1 MDLKEYKKKK
11 DIIIEN
17 IENVIK
23 EISDERLKEILNNK
37 LEKLKNDK
45 FIISVFGHFSNGKS
59 TFLNA
64 LMGFKESVLKE
75 DESASTA
82 TITRLKY
89 AEEDRLRN
97 KAEIIF
103 NDNTKRVID
112 ANELDYYTARNESYD
127 VEHKIKEVILYLDSE
142 LLNDGVEIVDT
153 PGFNSTY
160 SIHTEIAKAH
170 VANSDASIFLFNYN
184 KPGTAEEFS
193 FLADVRER
201 MDRIFLVLNKIDL
214 EDKTE
219 STVEDTII
227 NLKNKIDMYG
237 ANVDSKIVYPI
248 SSKLEKEYLESK
260 DEEKRERGRFKEFK
274 DDLIS
279 YLTSE
284 ENIKDRLQAPLKS
297 LLSEIILFRE
307 EKKKQLEVLNF
318 DDDKLTTEIKKIEEE
333 IEDLIENLN
342 SRNKEIRKL
351 VRSKVRDFVS
361 RIESSKD
368 SLNDDL
374 NDQIRDYKT
383 NFSMN
388 KDNFNVM
395 LEEFDINIRKKIRS
409 SNEQLKRD
417 ITEIIDMNIDDEASY
432 DSLIKNLKKSIEM
445 EINVSTNSEVEF
457 LSSENETIKKYEEEL
472 SKREE
477 ELEELEEEK
486 NNLRDRVKEV
496 EKANNDIE
504 YAKKEIARLKK
515 QKRERI
521 ESIGDAPIKKVEKI
535 EQIKVRRKGIF
546 GAIARAFV
554 GDKIV
559 NKPVSY
565 EDRTEHDFK
574 ERLRKKTE
582 IEYGEDI
589 SAMEVELANKEQLI
603 FNNLS
608 AREKSED
615 SNRKFSRKEK
625 EYFDNLK
632 DFERKK
638 IENEINVFEIN
649 KRKFKNAIGEYIDE
663 AFDSVKNG
671 IDERILITI
680 AQESLSNLASNIDK
694 KKEYL
699 EQIRMNEISG
709 DRDKKINEISNEILV
724 LNRAFE
730 ILNNAKEEI

>member
-1 MDLKEYKKKK
+1 
-11 DIIIEN
+11 
-17 IENVIK
+17 
-23 EISDERLKEILNNK
+23 
-37 LEKLKNDK
+37 
-45 FIISVFGHFSNGKS
+45 SVFGHFSNGKS

-193 FLADVRER
+193 FLADVKER

-219 STVEDTII
+219 STIEDTII

-260 DEEKRERGRFKEFK
+260 DEEKKERGRFKEFK

-279 YLTSE
+279 YLASE
-284 ENIKDRLQAPLKS
+284 ENIRDRLQAPLKS

-307 EKKKQLEVLNF
+307 EKKKQLEVLNL

-333 IEDLIENLN
+333 VEDLIENLN

-361 RIESSKD
+361 RIELSKD

-388 KDNFNVM
+388 EDNFNVM

-486 NNLRDRVKEV
+486 NNLRERVKEV
-496 EKANNDIE
+496 ENANNDIE

-535 EQIKVRRKGIF
+535 EQV
-546 GAIARAFV
+546 
-554 GDKIV
+554 
-559 NKPVSY
+559 
-565 EDRTEHDFK
+565 
-574 ERLRKKTE
+574 
-582 IEYGEDI
+582 
-589 SAMEVELANKEQLI
+589 
-603 FNNLS
+603 
-608 AREKSED
+608 
-615 SNRKFSRKEK
+615 
-625 EYFDNLK
+625 
-632 DFERKK
+632 
-638 IENEINVFEIN
+638 
-649 KRKFKNAIGEYIDE
+649 
-663 AFDSVKNG
+663 
-671 IDERILITI
+671 
-680 AQESLSNLASNIDK
+680 
-694 KKEYL
+694 
-699 EQIRMNEISG
+699 
-709 DRDKKINEISNEILV
+709 
-724 LNRAFE
+724 
-730 ILNNAKEEI
+730 

>member
-1 MDLKEYKKKK
+1 
-11 DIIIEN
+11 
-17 IENVIK
+17 
-23 EISDERLKEILNNK
+23 
-37 LEKLKNDK
+37 
-45 FIISVFGHFSNGKS
+45 
-59 TFLNA
+59 
-64 LMGFKESVLKE
+64 
-75 DESASTA
+75 
-82 TITRLKY
+82 
-89 AEEDRLRN
+89 
-97 KAEIIF
+97 
-103 NDNTKRVID
+103 
-112 ANELDYYTARNESYD
+112 
-127 VEHKIKEVILYLDSE
+127 
-142 LLNDGVEIVDT
+142 
-153 PGFNSTY
+153 
-160 SIHTEIAKAH
+160 
-170 VANSDASIFLFNYN
+170 
-184 KPGTAEEFS
+184 
-193 FLADVRER
+193 

-248 SSKLEKEYLESK
+248 SSKLEKEYLESN

-274 DDLIS
+274 EDLIS

-284 ENIKDRLQAPLKS
+284 ENIKDRLKAPLKS

-307 EKKKQLEVLNF
+307 EKKKQLEVLNL

-388 KDNFNVM
+388 EDNFKVM

-417 ITEIIDMNIDDEASY
+417 ITEIIDMNIDEEEGY
-432 DSLIKNLKKSIEM
+432 DFLIKNLKKSIDM
-445 EINVSTNSEVEF
+445 EINVCTSSEVEF
-457 LSSENETIKKYEEEL
+457 LSSENEAIKKYEEEL

-486 NNLRDRVKEV
+486 NNLREKLKEV

-521 ESIGDAPIKKVEKI
+521 ESIGDAPIRVVEKT
-535 EQIKVRRKGIF
+535 EQVEVRRKGIF
-546 GAIARAFV
+546 GAIARVFV

-574 ERLRKKTE
+574 ESLRQRTE
-582 IEYGEDI
+582 FEYGKDI
-589 SAMEVELANKEQLI
+589 SAMEVELKNKEQLI

-608 AREKSED
+608 AREKAED
-615 SNRKFSRKEK
+615 SNRKFKRREK
-625 EYFDNLK
+625 DYFDNLK
-632 DFERKK
+632 DYERKK

-680 AQESLSNLASNIDK
+680 AQESLSNLSSNIGN

-699 EQIRMNEISG
+699 EQIRMNEIKG

-724 LNRAFE
+724 LNKAFE
-730 ILNNAKEEI
+730 ILNNTKEEI

>member
-11 DIIIEN
+11 EIIIEN
-17 IENVIK
+17 IENSIK

-64 LMGFKESVLKE
+64 LMGFKEAVLKE
-75 DESASTA
+75 DELASTA

-89 AEEDRLRN
+89 LEEERLRN

-103 NDNTKRVID
+103 NDNTKRIID
-112 ANELDYYTARNESYD
+112 ANEVDYYIARNESYD

-274 DDLIS
+274 EALLS

-297 LLSEIILFRE
+297 LLAEIILFRE
-307 EKKKQLEVLNF
+307 EKKKQLEVLSL
-318 DDDKLTTEIKKIEEE
+318 DDDKLNTEIKKIEEE

-361 RIESSKD
+361 RIESSRD
-368 SLNDDL
+368 SLNEEL
-374 NDQIRDYKT
+374 NDQIREYKT

-388 KDNFNVM
+388 EDNFNVM

-417 ITEIIDMNIDDEASY
+417 ITEIIDMNIDDEEGY
-432 DSLIKNLKKSIEM
+432 NSLIKNLKKSVEM
-445 EINVSTNSEVEF
+445 EINISTNNKVEF
-457 LSSENETIKKYEEEL
+457 LSSENAAIKKYEEEL
-472 SKREE
+472 SKKEE
-477 ELEELEEEK
+477 ELRELEEER
-486 NNLRDRVKEV
+486 NQLRKKAKEV
-496 EKANNDIE
+496 EIANNKLEKIE
-504 YAKKEIARLKK
+504 SQINLLKK

-521 ESIGDAPIKKVEKI
+521 ESIGYAPIKKVEKI
-535 EQIKVRRKGIF
+535 EQVEVKRKGIF
-546 GAIARAFV
+546 GAIARVFV

-559 NKPVSY
+559 DKSVLC
-565 EDRTEHDFK
+565 EDRTEYDNKK
-574 ERLRKKTE
+574 EARENLENSYNKEIDAKE
-582 IEYGEDI
+582 IECN
-589 SAMEVELANKEQLI
+589 ALNELVL
-603 FNNLS
+603 NNLD
-608 AREKSED
+608 AREKAED
-615 SNRKFSRKEK
+615 FNIKLNMEK
-625 EYFDNLK
+625 KGYFDGLK
-632 DFERKK
+632 DYEAKK

-649 KRKFKNAIGEYIDE
+649 KRKFKNAINEYIDE

-671 IDERILITI
+671 IDERMLITI
-680 AQESLSNLASNIDK
+680 AQESLSNLASNIDD

-699 EQIRMNEISG
+699 EQIRMNEIKG
-709 DRDKKINEISNEILV
+709 DRDKRINEISNEILV

-730 ILNNAKEEI
+730 ILNNTKEEI